1 MEATS
6 EPSLRSARRK
16 PGLSRPRKAKA
27 CQRCRTRKQRCEGPP
42 NCKNC
47 ASANEECIPAE
58 RERMALYSVQY
69 IESLKA
75 RISDLQHGATLAT
88 PGMSLD
94 EHLDGPSRHLG
105 DPQMTNEHFNLQSGS
120 DQPEMTFMGPL
131 DNSNNIIYDLDML
144 QSGDNLFSISDMANH
159 DTSTSSVAQSDPA
172 MPIPFLGRGPAPS
185 FAEVSIHEGAV
196 LFQVYFE
203 TIHPRYPFLDVEEC
217 SQGYQ
222 DWRMGGISLSSTDAW
237 RSYLVK
243 MIFAV
248 GSLLRQAKLDGSTRH
263 QHHNLMVQ
271 AQADQTILTDH
282 SYKPLVRL
290 QAMLLYAIHALHGES
305 TPRLGHIIGVAMRFA
320 VMKGFQRLVDD
331 GTAETAMA
339 IRAWWCIYMLDK
351 VVAVTLGIPPY
362 PPEEWITTP
371 AYVNKV
377 EPRYIMPW
385 SSDVPGGTTGSTYN
399 FNLNY
404 YTHMCRIRQIHSKI
418 LSATQTMA
426 PEARAEFT
434 EDTLAAID
442 QWSQDGQIY
451 GYGRAN
457 TEGYASSLGL
467 THVAAITR
475 VILYRLHP
483 ADIDPPYIDKKLH
496 ACCDFVGI
504 FRALQK
510 KRQIPKHWGDML
522 FSFQVGVTIIYIVYR
537 QAVPIPKN
545 VDRAIR
551 EVTSSLAIF
560 ADRSE
565 KADVYHDCL
574 DVLANGISR
583 SYAPGTIDEESRSE
597 ISGMVQQIVESGI
610 APDVASML
618 AEMSQGPG
626 GG

>member
-6 EPSLRSARRK
+6 ESSPRSGQKK

-42 NCKNC
+42 NCQNC

-69 IESLKA
+69 IESLEA

-94 EHLDGPSRHLG
+94 QSIDGPSRHID
-105 DPQMTNEHFNLQSGS
+105 DPQITNGFLNPPSGS
-120 DQPEMTFMGPL
+120 DQPEMTFMAPL
-131 DNSNNIIYDLDML
+131 DNSNNTIYGLDIL
-144 QSGDNLFSISDMANH
+144 QSDDNLFSVSDLANH
-159 DTSTSSVAQSDPA
+159 DTSTNSQSDLA
-172 MPIPFLGRGPAPS
+172 MPIHVLGRGSAPT
-185 FAEVSIHEGAV
+185 FAEVSLHEGAV
-196 LFQVYFE
+196 FFNVYFE
-203 TIHPRYPFLDVEEC
+203 TIHPRYPFLDIEEC
-217 SQGYQ
+217 SRGYQ
-222 DWRMGGISLSSTDAW
+222 DWRMGEISLSSTDVW
-237 RSYLVK
+237 RCYLVK
-243 MIFAV
+243 MAREAV
-248 GSLLRQAKLDGSTRH
+248 SPSSQPRTLSNLDGSTRQ
-263 QHHNLMVQ
+263 QHHNLMLQ
-271 AQADQTILTDH
+271 AQADRTILTDH

-290 QAMLLYAIHALHGES
+290 QAMLLHAIHAMHGES

-320 VMKGFQRLVDD
+320 VMKGFHRLVRD
-331 GTAETAMA
+331 GTAETDMA
-339 IRAWWCIYMLDK
+339 ITAWWCIYMLDK

-371 AYVNKV
+371 AYVDRL

-385 SSDVPGGTTGSTYN
+385 SSDVPGATTGSTYN
-399 FNLNY
+399 FNLSY
-404 YTHMCRIRQIHSKI
+404 YAHMCRIRQIHSKI

-434 EDTLAAID
+434 KDTRAAID
-442 QWSQDGQIY
+442 QWSHDGQMY
-451 GYGRAN
+451 GYGRVN
-457 TEGYASSLGL
+457 TDGYASSLGL

-475 VILYRLHP
+475 VILYRLDP
-483 ADIDPPYIDKKLH
+483 ADIDSPYIDEKLQ
-496 ACCDFVGI
+496 ACCDFVGT

-510 KRQIPKHWGDML
+510 KRQIPKHWGD
-522 FSFQVGVTIIYIVYR
+522 VRVTSSR
-537 QAVPIPKN
+537 FARHQN

-551 EVTSSLAIF
+551 DLASSLAIF

-565 KADVYHDCL
+565 KADVYRDCL

-583 SYAPGTIDEESRSE
+583 SCTPGTIDEESRRE
-597 ISGMVQQIVESGI
+597 ISGMVQQIIECGI

-618 AEMSQGPG
+618 SEMSQALGDG
-626 GG
+626 